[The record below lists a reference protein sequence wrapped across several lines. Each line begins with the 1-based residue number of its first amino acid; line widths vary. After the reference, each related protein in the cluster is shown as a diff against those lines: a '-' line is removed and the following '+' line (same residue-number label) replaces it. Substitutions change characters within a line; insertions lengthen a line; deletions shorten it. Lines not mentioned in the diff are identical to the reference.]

1 MDAVQTQTPVR
12 TQATPPVVE
21 KSKTNLNSDYETFL
35 KMLTTQAKNQDP
47 LDPLDSSEYAAQLAA
62 FSSVEQ
68 QVTTNDL
75 LATMISQL
83 GAMSMAQ
90 LSGWVGMEA
99 RAAAPAYF
107 DGDPVQVAPNPHS
120 LADDA
125 MLVVYDA
132 NDAEVQRYS
141 IGTSSDTINWNGVAD
156 DGSTFANGLY
166 SFQVESYAEGELL
179 STDQAEIYSRITEA
193 RGENGDTVLV
203 LEGGANV
210 SANSVTALR
219 EANSGIT
226 TNVT

>member
-1 MDAVQTQTPVR
+1 MDAVTQSPIR
-12 TQATPPVVE
+12 TQATPPVIE
-21 KSKTNLNSDYETFL
+21 KAQTNLNSDYETFL
-35 KMLTTQAKNQDP
+35 KMLTAQAKNQDP

-68 QVTTNDL
+68 QVETNDL
-75 LATMISQL
+75 LSMMISQL

-107 DGDPVQVAPNPHS
+107 DGDPVLVAPNPHN

-125 MLVVYDA
+125 VLVVYDA

-141 IGTSSDTINWNGVAD
+141 IGASSDTINWDGVAD
-156 DGSTFANGLY
+156 DGTPFANGLY
-166 SFQVESYAEGELL
+166 SFQVESYAKGELL

-193 RGENGDTVLV
+193 RGENGDTILV

-210 SANSVTALR
+210 SANAVTALR
-219 EANSGIT
+219 EANTGIT
-226 TNVT
+226 TDII